1 MKPKDLCDI
10 DDLAT
15 SLVVDVFLGFNT
27 HKMDINFK
35 EKYECKKDLKPVI
48 DNFIKNQCMKTAFR
62 AYWNRKYIPNR
73 LFKESYK
80 KLVKDHIERYIGIFY
95 CDSGFIIEPCHR
107 YSLENKIG
115 AKVTATS
122 FWYKNETIKR
132 LVGCVAE
139 LTEKEED
146 EILHIGKNDFSVMFS
161 CRKKCAQL
169 WLGPAAY
176 INHDCHAN
184 CMFVSNDK
192 GTAWV
197 KVLRDIKPGEEIV
210 CFYSANF
217 FGENNSNC
225 ECCSCEK
232 FCKGAFK
239 TNEEKSTVLKP
250 GRYNFRPTNGRINQS
265 YRSPDRNENLKE
277 PQTPKKKKE
286 VIIDPVTPN
295 KNPEVDNGEAL
306 LGSPYTK
313 MVQKTKVLDLDKAS
327 KSPEKKNC

>member
-15 SLVVDVFLGFNT
+15 SLIVDVFLGFNT
-27 HKMDINFK
+27 HKMDTNYK
-35 EKYECKKDLKPVI
+35 EKHKCHEKELKSVI
-48 DNFIKNQCMKTAFR
+48 DNFVKNQCLKTVFKVL
-62 AYWNRKYIPNR
+62 WNKKYIPNH

-80 KLVKDHIERYIGIFY
+80 KLVKDHVERYIGMFY
-95 CDSGFIIEPCHR
+95 LDSGFIIAPCHR
-107 YSLENKIG
+107 YSLENKVG
-115 AKVTATS
+115 AKVTATN

-146 EILHIGKNDFSVMFS
+146 EILHVGKNDFSVMFS

-176 INHDCHAN
+176 INHDCRAN

-225 ECCSCEK
+225 ECYSCEK
-232 FCKGAFK
+232 LCKGAFK
-239 TNEEKSTVLKP
+239 TSEKQPNL
-250 GRYNFRPTNGRINQS
+250 GRYNFRQTDGRINQS
-265 YRSPDRNENLKE
+265 YRSPDRSKLVKE
-277 PQTPKKKKE
+277 PETPKTKRKIME
-286 VIIDPVTPN
+286 PVTPN
-295 KNPEVDNGEAL
+295 KNPEIDNGEAL

-313 MVQKTKVLDLDKAS
+313 MIQKTKGLDLDKAS
-327 KSPEKKNC
+327 KSPEK

>member
-15 SLVVDVFLGFNT
+15 SLIVDVFLGFNT
-27 HKMDINFK
+27 HKMNIHFK
-35 EKYECKKDLKPVI
+35 ETYKCRKDLKPII
-48 DNFIKNQCMKTAFR
+48 DNFIKNQSIKSAFH
-62 AYWNRKYIPNR
+62 AIWNRKYIPDH

-80 KLVKDHIERYIGIFY
+80 KLIRDHIERYIGMFY
-95 CDSGFIIEPCHR
+95 LDSGFTIESCYR

-115 AKVTATS
+115 AKVTATNY
-122 FWYKNETIKR
+122 WYKNETIKR

-146 EILHIGKNDFSVMFS
+146 EILHIGKNDFSVMYS

-176 INHDCHAN
+176 INHDCRAN
-184 CMFVSNDK
+184 CMFISNDK

-197 KVLRDIKPGEEIV
+197 KVLKDIKPGEEIV

-217 FGENNSNC
+217 FGENNINC
-225 ECCSCEK
+225 ECCSCEIL
-232 FCKGAFK
+232 CKGAFK
-239 TNEEKSTVLKP
+239 SNEKQSNL
-250 GRYNFRPTNGRINQS
+250 GRYNFRQTDGRINQS
-265 YRSPDRNENLKE
+265 YRSPDRNKQVKE
-277 PQTPKKKKE
+277 PKTPKKEKDLVLE
-286 VIIDPVTPN
+286 PVTPN

-313 MVQKTKVLDLDKAS
+313 MVQKTKGLDLDKAP
-327 KSPEKKNC
+327 K